1 MAVYSPALMLQTGDW
16 MDTVWIVFKALV
28 AIAMWGAG
36 AIGFLFGR
44 LNPVERIVAIVSA
57 SFLVVALPLTD
68 EIGLGAVAVFMAWH
82 AWRTRQQ
89 RALDTA
95 R

>member
-1 MAVYSPALMLQTGDW
+1 MLQSGDW
-16 MDTVWIVFKALV
+16 LDTTWIVFKALV
-28 AIAMWGAG
+28 AIAMWGAA

-44 LNPVERIVAIVSA
+44 LNVVERIVALVSA

-68 EIGLGAVAVFMAWH
+68 EIGLGAVAVFLAWH
-82 AWRTRQQ
+82 FWRTRQE
-89 RALDTA
+89 RALAAA